1 MSPLVLDN
9 AAEQI
14 IDKAYED
21 AKGPIQLQTKRERY
35 VVLTARDY
43 AALETPLTQSDKES
57 LLSGKRDLENG
68 RVTELNTVLNEL
80 GAEYGF

>member
-9 AAEQI
+9 AA
-14 IDKAYED
+14 
-21 AKGPIQLQTKRERY
+21 P
-35 VVLTARDY
+35 
-43 AALETPLTQSDKES
+43 ETPLTQSDKES

-80 GAEYGF
+80 GIEYGF